1 MGEDIISASTPQ
13 MNWIRCMVN
22 MHPPI
27 VILKSLARPMGK
39 NGLGY
44 LKILYVPSQARYDP
58 AINDSQSIVALARGV
73 PNIAHVVMNV
83 IAIGKASV
91 GNRSNF
97 FIKKRLS

>member
-1 MGEDIISASTPQ
+1 
-13 MNWIRCMVN
+13 
-22 MHPPI
+22 MHAPI

-44 LKILYVPSQARYDP
+44 LNILYIPSQTRYAP
-58 AINDSQSIVALARGV
+58 AINDSQSIVELARGV
-73 PNIAHVVMNV
+73 PNTAHVVMNI

-91 GNRSNF
+91 GKRLNF